1 MRLTRVIGD
10 KAAAVADDEKSK
22 KGKTMTIRNAV
33 EQKKQEIL
41 AAQAVAGGYVLCHAI
56 VLMFT
61 LDQTTLFYHD
71 FAHSSKRTGMIKNW
85 AETVQQFTTS
95 QAKVSGSESKSSK
108 SAPTLINSVSNQR
121 TSKASTS
128 TDAPSLIDVD
138 NYSGGVADL
147 DETVGPEQQ
156 AAVNSPLKNGIRP
169 TSIVII
175 LSLLFRNTD

>member
-10 KAAAVADDEKSK
+10 KAAAVVADDQKSK

-41 AAQAVAGGYVLCHAI
+41 AAQAVTGGYVLCHAI

-61 LDQTTLFYHD
+61 LDQTTLFYYD

-85 AETVQQFTTS
+85 VETVQQFTTN
-95 QAKVSGSESKSSK
+95 QAKTSGSKSSK
-108 SAPTLINSVSNQR
+108 SATLINSVSR
-121 TSKASTS
+121 TSKPSTS
-128 TDAPSLIDVD
+128 TDVPSVIDVD
-138 NYSGGVADL
+138 DYSGGVADM

-156 AAVNSPLKNGIRP
+156 AAVNSPLKNGIRS
-169 TSIVII
+169 TSTVII
-175 LSLLFRNTD
+175 AIVAAS